1 MSSFTATQE
10 ATLRAVV
17 DRIIPPDDHPGGW
30 EAGVGNYLTR
40 QFAGDLAPLF
50 GDYANFLAAIDAIA
64 RRLHG
69 APFAALPTAT
79 QDALLVQIESDAH
92 GDDLA
97 RFFAVLVTHA
107 MEGYYGDP
115 GNGGNRDAV
124 AWRMIGFEV
133 RG

>member
-1 MSSFTATQE
+1 MSDFTPTQN
-10 ATLRAVV
+10 AILRAVI
-17 DRIIPPDDHPGGW
+17 DRIIPPDDYAGGW
-30 EAGVGNYLTR
+30 EAGVGNYLAL

-50 GDYANFLAAIDAIA
+50 DGYVIFLAALDVTA
-64 RRLHG
+64 RQLHG

-79 QDALLVQIESDAH
+79 QDALLGQIETGAH

-124 AWRMIGFEV
+124 AWQMIGFAV